1 MIKYVNLGATGAPVE
16 ESLRLFDILVQQGKV
31 LYISVTG

>member
-1 MIKYVNLGATGAPVE
+1 MKCVNLGASGVPVE

-31 LYISVTG
+31 LYISLTG